1 MNLTVDQT
9 LKSVISYLETQGV
22 IVDYNEIHNH
32 IMSTQQNVAQ
42 NVAPEPAKKKK
53 IKLKPKKT
61 NTKQINTDQDITKK
75 EPISTSVQEKPKPKK
90 LKFKPKVK
98 AKTTDF
104 QSFVEICNSNNLYYF
119 QFNDENNWKGPS
131 IKVDQDTFDFD
142 LLKDIELHV
151 LEGYGFAIVRPKK
164 HESDKKIVY
173 NELNYDNCKLMDDD
187 ILSLNGSDDE
197 SQNDYDVDTDYEEEE
212 IITEDWTYIP
222 KNIIYQLDTKT
233 NNIYCNQTNQ
243 YVGKKIDDF
252 TIDYETKEHEFITI
266 EA

>member
-22 IVDYNEIHNH
+22 IVDYNDLHNH
-32 IMSTQQNVAQ
+32 IMSTKQNVDQNVAQ
-42 NVAPEPAKKKK
+42 DPAKKKK
-53 IKLKPKKT
+53 IKLKPKKKNIIT
-61 NTKQINTDQDITKK
+61 NDNTTQK
-75 EPISTSVQEKPKPKK
+75 EKDSTSVQEKPKPKK

-131 IKVDQDTFDFD
+131 IKVDQDTFNFD
-142 LLKDIELHV
+142 LFKDIELHV

-197 SQNDYDVDTDYEEEE
+197 SQNNYDADTDYEEEE